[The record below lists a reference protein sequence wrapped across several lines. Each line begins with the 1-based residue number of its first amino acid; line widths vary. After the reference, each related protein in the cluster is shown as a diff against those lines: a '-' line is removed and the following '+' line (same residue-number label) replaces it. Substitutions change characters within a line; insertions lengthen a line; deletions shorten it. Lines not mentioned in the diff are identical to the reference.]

1 LDDDWVTAATEGC
14 VLRVHVRPGATR
26 PGIAGL
32 HGGSLAVRVRARP
45 VEGAANREVL
55 GVVAAALGIAT
66 SALELASGARGRE
79 KRILVHGLSAAV
91 ARAKLATLLG
101 V

>member
-1 LDDDWVTAATEGC
+1 
-14 VLRVHVRPGATR
+14 
-26 PGIAGL
+26 
-32 HGGSLAVRVRARP
+32 
-45 VEGAANREVL
+45 VL

-79 KRILVHGLSAAV
+79 KRILVHGLSAAI